1 MSREAEREGEG
12 HDPRAIQFLDHLR
25 VERNLSPHT
34 VEGYGRD
41 IRRYLRFLADHGV
54 GLEDAG
60 PADIEAYTRSLRAD
74 LSSRSAAR
82 ALSALRT
89 FYRFLRGEGEVESDP
104 TGEADRPRQ
113 WKKLPVVLDIF
124 QVEAILSQPDTGED
138 LGLRDRAML
147 EVCYG
152 AGLRVSE
159 LLDLEQQ
166 HVLHGEGLLRVVG
179 KGDKERLV
187 PLGDVALRYTR
198 EWIEGPRRRLLEGAP
213 VTDVVFLNNRGRPLS
228 RMGFW
233 KIVKKYVDL
242 AGISRHVTP
251 HTLRHSFATHLLEGG
266 ADLRAVQEMLG
277 HADISTTQIYTHVD
291 RSYLKEVHRSFHPRS

>member
-1 MSREAEREGEG
+1 MNGDTDRRGDR
-12 HDPRAIQFLDHLR
+12 DPRALQFLDHLR
-25 VERNLSPHT
+25 VERNLSRHT
-34 VEGYGRD
+34 IDGYGRD
-41 IRRYLRFLADHGV
+41 IRRYLNFLDDHEV
-54 GLEDAG
+54 GLEEAE
-60 PADIEAYTRSLRAD
+60 PSDIEAYTRTLRAD
-74 LSSRSAAR
+74 LSSRSVAR

-89 FYRFLRGEGEVESDP
+89 FYRFLRGEGEVEGDP
-104 TGEADRPRQ
+104 TAEVERPRQ

-124 QVEAILSQPDTGED
+124 QVEAILAQPDTSED
-138 LGLRDRAML
+138 LGLRDRAMM

-159 LLDLEQQ
+159 LLGLEQQ
-166 HVLHGEGLLRVVG
+166 HILDREGLLRVVG

-187 PLGDVALRYTR
+187 PLGDVALKYTR
-198 EWIEGPRRRLLEGAP
+198 GWMEGARKRLLKKAP

-233 KIVKKYVDL
+233 KILKKYVDA
-242 AGISRHVTP
+242 AGISKHVTP

-266 ADLRAVQEMLG
+266 ADLRAVQEMLA

-291 RSYLKEVHRSFHPRS
+291 RSYLKEVHKSFHPRS